1 MGRSRLVWYT
11 MSAGVGSAAMLIA
24 GCAGSA
30 GTPRAS
36 DPDEPVNTGLA
47 GINDSPG
54 LALPDQNELMR
65 PDRDEEMI
73 RAQIEE
79 SARQL
84 SVYFTNLELDGP
96 PIDGQTPPPNPT
108 SRTGGSQPD
117 ATREAESPRD
127 PSSRP
132 STQTTARAQPNPEV
146 GGGDD
151 GGVRVSLMDLAKRGD
166 AAEAQA
172 AGEAD
177 QADGSGDPAGSGTGD
192 ASTPRKTGGF
202 DPEPGAESRP
212 APATESEPGQRTPEA
227 AADPRVRR
235 DTLAREL
242 AAILSELVVSGQ
254 EPGASALALASL
266 ETLLPDDT
274 GALVDDGVL
283 SEPERASIDAVRSL
297 LSTMT
302 SEGTI
307 ISPSE
312 MSAHL
317 EQIKQQVD
325 AWAGLHIRRAA
336 LCTRVDG
343 YGRYETFPSYRFT
356 AGRAQEVIVYTE
368 LERFAQRESTGPD
381 GLPRF
386 GVELSQRLELYHVA
400 DDLNTWNRAAETV
413 RDESRNRL
421 RDYYLTNRVFLPAN
435 LGVGRYHLKVVMRDL
450 IGEKMAETII
460 PIEIVAR

>member
-1 MGRSRLVWYT
+1 MGRSRSVWYAL
-11 MSAGVGSAAMLIA
+11 SAGVGSAALLLQ
-24 GCAGSA
+24 GCGGGS
-30 GTPRAS
+30 GGVRAA

-47 GINDSPG
+47 GINESPG
-54 LALPDQNELMR
+54 LALPDQDELMR
-65 PDRDEEMI
+65 PDRDKEMI

-84 SVYFTNLELDGP
+84 SVYFTNLELDAP
-96 PIDGQTPPPNPT
+96 PSSGQTMPPAPT
-108 SRTGGSQPD
+108 SRTGGSQGLASRDTGTRPD
-117 ATREAESPRD
+117 SSPQPGVQATTRS
-127 PSSRP
+127 
-132 STQTTARAQPNPEV
+132 QPNPQV

-151 GGVRVSLMDLAKRGD
+151 GGVRVSLRDLAKH
-166 AAEAQA
+166 
-172 AGEAD
+172 
-177 QADGSGDPAGSGTGD
+177 GTGD
-192 ASTPRKTGGF
+192 ETDAP
-202 DPEPGAESRP
+202 DQPDEIVEPGD
-212 APATESEPGQRTPEA
+212 APAQPSGVNDPQGGPAHNAQADQDSDLSAGADARTEPRVPE
-227 AADPRVRR
+227 DPRVRR

-254 EPGASALALASL
+254 DPGASVLALASL
-266 ETLLPDDT
+266 ETLVPDDT
-274 GALVDDGVL
+274 GALVDEGVL

-297 LSTMT
+297 LGAMT
-302 SEGTI
+302 SEGAI
-307 ISPSE
+307 VSPAE
-312 MSAHL
+312 MSERL

-325 AWAGLHIRRAA
+325 AWAGLRIRRAA

-343 YGRYETFPSYRFT
+343 YGRYETFPNYRFT
-356 AGRAQEVIVYTE
+356 AGQAQEVIVYTE

-381 GLPRF
+381 GQPRF

-421 RDYYLTNRVFLPAN
+421 RDYYLTNRVFLPTN

-450 IGEKMAETII
+450 IGEKIAETII